1 MKGDNRKERW
11 RATTLWRSQP
21 HLSPAKNSDFINIS
35 FENGMA
41 RFSITNASDHD
52 ANGMPRK
59 YEHVTL
65 NGSDTVIDGYL
76 ENIEKA
82 YNYVGQKI
90 ASGEWEKHD
99 CA

>member
-1 MKGDNRKERW
+1 MITKSFHDIYDLVEFVSMLKDANI
-11 RATTLWRSQP
+11 T
-21 HLSPAKNSDFINIS
+21 IN
-35 FENGMA
+35 FEDGVM
-41 RFSITNASDHD
+41 RFEITNHSDHD
-52 ANGMPRK
+52 ANGLPRK
-59 YEHVTL
+59 YDHVKIG
-65 NGSDTVIDGYL
+65 NDIIIDGYL

>member
-1 MKGDNRKERW
+1 M
-11 RATTLWRSQP
+11 TTKSFHDIYDLVEFVGMLKDAS
-21 HLSPAKNSDFINIS
+21 INIS
-35 FENGMA
+35 FENGMT

-52 ANGMPRK
+52 ANGLPHK
-59 YEHVTL
+59 YDHVTL
-65 NGSDTVIDGYL
+65 DGSNNVVIDGYL

-82 YNYVGQKI
+82 YNIVGQKI

>member
-1 MKGDNRKERW
+1 MITKSFHDLYDLVEFVGMLKDANI
-11 RATTLWRSQP
+11 S
-21 HLSPAKNSDFINIS
+21 IS
-35 FENGMA
+35 FENGAA
-41 RFSITNASDHD
+41 RFEITNYSDHD

-65 NGSDTVIDGYL
+65 DDSSTTIDGYL

>member
-1 MKGDNRKERW
+1 MITKSYHDIYDLVEFVGMLKD
-11 RATTLWRSQP
+11 AS
-21 HLSPAKNSDFINIS
+21 ININ
-35 FENGMA
+35 FEDGMA

-65 NGSDTVIDGYL
+65 DGSNTIIDGYL

>member
-1 MKGDNRKERW
+1 MITKRYHNIYDLVEFVGMLKD
-11 RATTLWRSQP
+11 AS
-21 HLSPAKNSDFINIS
+21 INIS

-59 YEHVTL
+59 YEHVKIG
-65 NGSDTVIDGYL
+65 GSSIIDGYL

-82 YNYVGQKI
+82 YDYVGQKI

>member
-1 MKGDNRKERW
+1 MITKSFHDIYDLVEFVGMLKD
-11 RATTLWRSQP
+11 ASITI
-21 HLSPAKNSDFINIS
+21 DFDD
-35 FENGMA
+35 GMT

-52 ANGMPRK
+52 ANGIPHK
-59 YEHVTL
+59 YDHVKIGGGT
-65 NGSDTVIDGYL
+65 TIDGYL

-82 YNYVGQKI
+82 YNIVGQKI

>member
-1 MKGDNRKERW
+1 M
-11 RATTLWRSQP
+11 TTKSFHDIYDLVEFVGM
-21 HLSPAKNSDFINIS
+21 LKDANITIG
-35 FENGMA
+35 FEDGVM
-41 RFSITNASDHD
+41 RFEITNHSDHD
-52 ANGMPRK
+52 ANGLPRK
-59 YEHVTL
+59 YDHVRIG
-65 NGSDTVIDGYL
+65 GSTMIEGYL

>member
-1 MKGDNRKERW
+1 MITKSYHDIYDLVEFVGMLKD
-11 RATTLWRSQP
+11 ASI
-21 HLSPAKNSDFINIS
+21 SIN
-35 FENGMA
+35 FEDGMA

-65 NGSDTVIDGYL
+65 DGSNPIIDGYL

>member
-1 MKGDNRKERW
+1 MITKSFHDIYDLVEFVGMLKD
-11 RATTLWRSQP
+11 AS
-21 HLSPAKNSDFINIS
+21 ININ
-35 FENGMA
+35 FEDGMA
-41 RFSITNASDHD
+41 RFSVTNASDHD

-59 YEHVTL
+59 YEHITL
-65 NGSDTVIDGYL
+65 DGSNTIIDGYL

>member
-1 MKGDNRKERW
+1 MITKSFHD
-11 RATTLWRSQP
+11 
-21 HLSPAKNSDFINIS
+21 INDLVEFVSMLKDANITIN
-35 FENGMA
+35 FEDGMA

-65 NGSDTVIDGYL
+65 DGSNTIIDGYL

-82 YNYVGQKI
+82 YNIVGQKI